1 MTTEDDVLKWRS
13 AARDLIAAVRPLEES
28 LPQQGPPGQ
37 AIAEEVQ
44 RARKARGL
52 WGLHTPREAGGL
64 GLSWHQCAAVQEE
77 WHRSRLGLWSY
88 QLFAGGEIPPGM
100 DRLGR
105 DVVEACVRGERRIH
119 QLRVSEGSLTFRMAP
134 DGRRVVDGVCPGVPA
149 WKATDLLIVA
159 QGNAGVVCMP
169 GLAGYAVV
177 NRRRTMGSAELVD
190 LVFQGCRVGP
200 DGVLDGIGGA
210 VARWQAMQRLQLAA
224 GAVGAA
230 EYCLEMALEHLRRR
244 VTFGKPLADRQA
256 MQWMV
261 ADSAREL
268 HASRLL
274 VHRAALQADAGD
286 DPTHAALVAKVVATD
301 AGCAIVDRVI
311 QMYGGYGYCRDLPL
325 EHFWRELRLY
335 RFLEGNNEE
344 LADLATG
351 DVLARLDR

>member
-1 MTTEDDVLKWRS
+1 MTTEDDGQKWRRV
-13 AARDLIAAVRPLEES
+13 ARDLIAALRPLEES
-28 LPQQGPPGQ
+28 LPQQGPPGV
-37 AIAEEVQ
+37 AIAEAVH
-44 RARKARGL
+44 RARRACGL
-52 WGLHTPREAGGL
+52 WGLHAPREVGGL
-64 GLSWHQCAAVQEE
+64 GLSWRQCAVVQEE
-77 WHRSRLGLWSY
+77 WHRSLLGLWSY
-88 QLFAGGEIPPGM
+88 QLFSAGEFPPGVGG
-100 DRLGR
+100 LGS
-105 DVVEACVRGERRIH
+105 DVVEACVRGERRVH
-119 QLRVSEGSLTFRMAP
+119 QLQVPEGSLTFQMGP
-134 DGRRVVDGVCPGVPA
+134 DGKMMVDGVCPGVPA

-159 QGNAGVVCMP
+159 QGDAGVVCTL

-177 NRRRTMGSAELVD
+177 NRRGTMGSAELVD

-200 DGVLDGIGGA
+200 DGVLEGIGDA
-210 VARWQAMQRLQLAA
+210 LARWQAMQRLQLAA

-230 EYCLEMALEHLRRR
+230 EYCLERALEHLRGR

-256 MQWMV
+256 MQWLV

-274 VHRAALQADAGD
+274 VHRAALQADAGG

-301 AGCAIVDRVI
+301 AACAIVDRVI
-311 QMYGGYGYCRDLPL
+311 QMYGGYGYCRDLPF

-344 LADLATG
+344 LAGLATS